1 MKFVTVFRM
10 YASCFVYILYFGLAG
25 FLILIYIITKI
36 SKRALIGREACLHES
51 MYTWLCDVKIF
62 AFRAEFEYFQG
73 YILGCPISFTFETE
87 IKK

>member
-51 MYTWLCDVKIF
+51 M
-62 AFRAEFEYFQG
+62 
-73 YILGCPISFTFETE
+73 
-87 IKK
+87 